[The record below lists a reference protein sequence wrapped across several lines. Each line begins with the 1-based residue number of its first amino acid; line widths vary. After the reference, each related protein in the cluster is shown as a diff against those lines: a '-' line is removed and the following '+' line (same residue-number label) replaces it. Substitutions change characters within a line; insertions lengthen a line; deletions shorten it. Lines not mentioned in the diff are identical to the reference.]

1 MPHAQVNPSL
11 AMIALSILTVRLS
24 VLTLTT
30 LLAAFGA
37 NTIGDLGSD
46 FDFSDVRFSKAEMAA
61 ELTART

>member
-1 MPHAQVNPSL
+1 MT
-11 AMIALSILTVRLS
+11 ALSILTVRLS